1 LRTAASG
8 ETSMTDFL
16 TALESILA
24 RHPHQQDALL
34 PILHDLQDALGF
46 IPPAVLPPL
55 AQALNLSHAEVL
67 GVVSFYAHFRT
78 TPPAAH
84 TIHICQAEACQ
95 SRGARELTA
104 HAEAHLGCKL
114 GEQTESVGL
123 QAAYCL
129 GLCATAPA
137 IQIDETLHA
146 CVCIAKFDTL
156 IAEVLP

>member
-1 LRTAASG
+1 MA
-8 ETSMTDFL
+8 DFL
-16 TALESILA
+16 TILDAVLA

-46 IPPAVLPPL
+46 IPPAVLLPL
-55 AQALNLSHAEVL
+55 AQALGLSHAEVL
-67 GVVSFYAHFRT
+67 GVVSFYQHFRT

-84 TIHICQAEACQ
+84 TVQICQAEACQ
-95 SRGARELTA
+95 SRGARALTA
-104 HAEAHLGCKL
+104 HAEAKLGCKL
-114 GEQTESVGL
+114 GAQTESVGL

-137 IQIDETLHA
+137 MQLDGQRHA
-146 CVCIAKFDTL
+146 CVSTTKFDTL

>member
-1 LRTAASG
+1 
-8 ETSMTDFL
+8 MTHVL
-16 TALESILA
+16 TLLHSLLA
-24 RHPHQQDALL
+24 RHPPQQDALL
-34 PILHDLQDALGF
+34 PILHDLQDRLGF
-46 IPPAVLPPL
+46 VPPETLSPL
-55 AQALNLSHAEVL
+55 AQALNLSLAEVE

-95 SRGARELTA
+95 SRGARALTL
-104 HAEAHLGCKL
+104 HAEAKLGCKL

-137 IQIDETLHA
+137 IQIDETRHA

-156 IAEVLP
+156 LAEVLP

>member
-1 LRTAASG
+1 
-8 ETSMTDFL
+8 MTDFL
-16 TALESILA
+16 TALDRILA

-55 AQALNLSHAEVL
+55 AHALNVSHAEVE
-67 GVVSFYAHFRT
+67 GVVSFYDYFRKT
-78 TPPAAH
+78 APAVH
-84 TIHICQAEACQ
+84 TVQICQAEACQ

-104 HAEAHLGCKL
+104 HAEAKLGCRL
-114 GEQTESVGL
+114 GEQTENIGL
-123 QAAYCL
+123 KAAYCL

>member
-1 LRTAASG
+1 
-8 ETSMTDFL
+8 MTHVL
-16 TALESILA
+16 TLLNSLLA
-24 RHPHQQDALL
+24 RHPQQQDALL
-34 PILHDLQDALGF
+34 PILHDLQDRLGF
-46 IPPAVLPPL
+46 VPPETLLPL
-55 AQALNLSHAEVL
+55 AQALNFSHAEVE
-67 GVVSFYAHFRT
+67 GVVSFYQHFRT

-104 HAEAHLGCKL
+104 HAEAKLGCRL
-114 GEQTESVGL
+114 GEQTDTIGL

-137 IQIDETLHA
+137 IQIDDKLHA